1 MNGKGVD
8 GQRTVICVHLVFQA
22 LASPSLF
29 PCPQHMAIII
39 LSFFDPTLDKEAAGV
54 GERFSLS
61 LSLAFFRSES
71 AGTTRGATPAAPVP
85 VPRRPPPPPPLLP
98 LLQCTLALSSPSL
111 PLLLLLAS
119 SSAVRLIGRGSEGK
133 QRQRKFE
140 LELRDEGRE
149 SVGGSLTGI
158 AFAFASRLLLLQPS
172 PSCLIAGRR
181 PSLQLLSLL
190 SLQLRA
196 ACVHTIL
203 LI

>member
-1 MNGKGVD
+1 MGKES
-8 GQRTVICVHLVFQA
+8 TVRGLLSASTWSFRLSRLLPCSLVP
-22 LASPSLF
+22 STWRSLF
-29 PCPQHMAIII
+29 FPFSIQR
-39 LSFFDPTLDKEAAGV
+39 LTRKQREWESD
-54 GERFSLS
+54 SLS